1 MVIPTISVCLLLELA
16 AFASAQD
23 AKRPSFEVASVKLN
37 LTGSGNNNTTGDPGQ
52 IIITNLALDRL
63 LQMAFGVSPA
73 EISGPDWLSSVH
85 VDIAAKYP
93 ADSADEDRRA
103 MMETLLED
111 RFKLAVHRETRQ
123 MQGYAL
129 VVAKKG
135 FTLQALKEDCR
146 QSAGHSGGPVESL
159 EARCVSMDNLA
170 MRLGIYTAS
179 RVENKTGI
187 EGNFSFQ
194 LKWSREQ
201 PKSTDLDAPPILFDV
216 LPEVLGLRLQPEK
229 VSVTLIVADHIE
241 RAPTEN

>member
-1 MVIPTISVCLLLELA
+1 VCLLLGLA
-16 AFASAQD
+16 ALASAQNGR
-23 AKRPSFEVASVKLN
+23 RPSFEVASVKLN
-37 LTGSGNNNTTGDPGQ
+37 LTGSGNNNTNAGPGQ
-52 IIITNLALDRL
+52 LVITNLALDRL
-63 LQMAFGVSPA
+63 IQMAFGVSPA
-73 EISGPDWLSSVH
+73 EITGPDWLSAVH

-93 ADSADEDRRA
+93 AGSTDEDRGG

-111 RFKLAVHRETRQ
+111 RFKLAAHRETRQ
-123 MQGYAL
+123 LQGYAL

-135 FTLQALKEDCR
+135 FTLQPLKDDCP

-194 LKWSREQ
+194 LKWSREL
-201 PKSTDLDAPPILFDV
+201 PKTTDLDAPPVLFDV
-216 LPEVLGLRLQPEK
+216 LSEVLGLRLQPQK
-229 VSVTLIVADHIE
+229 VSVNVIVVDHIE

>member
-1 MVIPTISVCLLLELA
+1 MRVAIPLRLLLGLA
-16 AFASAQD
+16 ALASAQNT
-23 AKRPSFEVASVKLN
+23 KRPSFEVASVKLN

-52 IIITNLALDRL
+52 LVITNLALDRL
-63 LQMAFGVSPA
+63 IQMAFGVSPA

-85 VDIAAKYP
+85 VDITAKYP
-93 ADSADEDRRA
+93 ADSTDEDRGG

-123 MQGYAL
+123 LQGYAL

-135 FTLQALKEDCR
+135 FRLQPLKDDCR

-187 EGNFSFQ
+187 EGNFSFR

-201 PKSTDLDAPPILFDV
+201 PKSTDLDAPPTLFDV
-216 LPEVLGLRLQPEK
+216 LPEVLSLRLQPQK
-229 VSVTLIVADHIE
+229 VSVDMIVVDHIE
-241 RAPTEN
+241 RVPTEN